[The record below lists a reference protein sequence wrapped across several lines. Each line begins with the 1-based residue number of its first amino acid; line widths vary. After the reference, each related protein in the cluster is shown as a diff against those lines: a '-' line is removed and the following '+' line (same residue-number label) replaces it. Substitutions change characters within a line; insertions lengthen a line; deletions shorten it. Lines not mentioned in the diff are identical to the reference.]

1 MLAYMPLHIFLST
14 WLGTSWHVLELART
28 AKDVVLVFGFCLAL
42 GLSWRKPW
50 FRSLLQDK
58 LAWLFIAYGLLTV
71 GMALIKPTDPDAEL
85 LGVVYNLRFL
95 LFFGYGLLLTHLLD
109 AGHILK
115 RSLQVVLAAAAI
127 GVLFGIFQYAAL
139 PNDALQ
145 HVGYTRANGVL
156 PVFLIDE
163 KPDLER
169 VMSTLRDPN
178 SLGSYLII
186 IAPLAYVAMLA
197 GKRPRDTYLYGGLL
211 GATLLCLWFTFSRSA
226 WLGMLLAAGTFVVL
240 AESKAKTIL
249 SKHRTI
255 VIGGVLTVLVVVG
268 VGLAALWQTYLVQNV
283 ILHADKSTVL
293 EDPNQLRV
301 RFFKESVQDIVQN
314 PLGHGPGTAGLV
326 SVRNNRQGTI
336 LNENYY
342 LQIGTEVGLI
352 GLALFVAI
360 LIWVGIRLWRA
371 QNPVARALLAS
382 FVGLALTNFL
392 VHIWSNEAVAYTWWG
407 LAGIV
412 LAAAQRQQRSK
423 SAQLRRVGR

>member
-1 MLAYMPLHIFLST
+1 
-14 WLGTSWHVLELART
+14 
-28 AKDVVLVFGFCLAL
+28 
-42 GLSWRKPW
+42 
-50 FRSLLQDK
+50 
-58 LAWLFIAYGLLTV
+58 
-71 GMALIKPTDPDAEL
+71 
-85 LGVVYNLRFL
+85 
-95 LFFGYGLLLTHLLD
+95 
-109 AGHILK
+109 
-115 RSLQVVLAAAAI
+115 
-127 GVLFGIFQYAAL
+127 
-139 PNDALQ
+139 
-145 HVGYTRANGVL
+145 
-156 PVFLIDE
+156 
-163 KPDLER
+163 
-169 VMSTLRDPN
+169 
-178 SLGSYLII
+178 
-186 IAPLAYVAMLA
+186 
-197 GKRPRDTYLYGGLL
+197 
-211 GATLLCLWFTFSRSA
+211 
-226 WLGMLLAAGTFVVL
+226 
-240 AESKAKTIL
+240 
-249 SKHRTI
+249 
-255 VIGGVLTVLVVVG
+255 VLVVVG

-336 LNENYY
+336 LNENCY